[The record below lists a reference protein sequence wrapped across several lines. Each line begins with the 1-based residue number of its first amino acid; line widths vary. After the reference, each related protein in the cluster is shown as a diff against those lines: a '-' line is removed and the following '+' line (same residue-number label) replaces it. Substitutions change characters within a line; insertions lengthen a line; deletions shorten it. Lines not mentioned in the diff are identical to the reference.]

1 MERVLW
7 VDDDPNFLYLVT
19 RTLQKRFAL
28 ETSTRAEEALQ
39 WIADGRSFGVI
50 ISDMRMPGMD
60 GRAFLRRLNE
70 LGIPVATRLSRI
82 LAGYKASRGSAQ
94 RMFRSTG
101 WSTTLGRLERR
112 RRHPQRGLVVV
123 LVSVVYRREDG
134 GRLPM
139 PVCGLA

>member
-7 VDDDPNFLYLVT
+7 VDDDPNFLFLAT
-19 RTLQKRFAL
+19 RTLEKRFAL

-70 LGIPVATRLSRI
+70 LGIPVATRLSRFSRATKPPAVARSGCFAPPDGARPLAAWSGGADI
-82 LAGYKASRGSAQ
+82 LRQG
-94 RMFRSTG
+94 
-101 WSTTLGRLERR
+101 
-112 RRHPQRGLVVV
+112 
-123 LVSVVYRREDG
+123 
-134 GRLPM
+134 
-139 PVCGLA
+139 